1 MRDAAATPRSATPGR
16 PRGVG
21 ERVRALRVAA
31 GLTQTELAGE
41 RFSKEYVS
49 QIERGKT
56 RPTADTVAWL
66 AERLGVDD
74 QYLQHGVSADV
85 RTRVEAKLAQAEA
98 LSEAHRDREAVEA
111 FRAVRAET
119 GALGS
124 AELELRA
131 LAGEGWAL
139 QELGA
144 AQEAIAVLQEAREL
158 TELPRVLRHRPR
170 RRPLPARRAA
180 ATASRASRR
189 RSALLDQALELAE
202 RSGMPCDVLRA
213 RILAWRSRCRRRQA
227 RLRGSPRGRRAV
239 ARARARRWT
248 IRASSPAPT
257 SRRRG
262 SPRRPATGCLAR
274 QYALQAR
281 EIYAELNDARNTGRL
296 MLNLGGLQL
305 LLGHPE
311 QAIEHLTTS
320 FALAVESGSQP
331 DAAQA
336 LGSLAAVHE
345 HLGDHEAADEHAR
358 KALALLEGRE
368 DFLDEIGQSNLV
380 LGRSLLERGRLDEAE
395 ECFRAADA
403 AFEQMSSIAHRTGAW
418 VALGDL
424 AERRGDAG
432 EAARCTGT
440 LPKRF
445 GSSALRKEDRDEQ
458 SAFDLRSRQPC
469 AGRGVAWSVP
479 SA

>member
-1 MRDAAATPRSATPGR
+1 MRDAAATHLSTTRARSR
-16 PRGVG
+16 SVG
-21 ERVRALRVAA
+21 DRVRALRVAA

-66 AERLGVDD
+66 AERLGVDA
-74 QYLQHGVSADV
+74 QYLEHGVSADV
-85 RTRVEAKLAQAEA
+85 RNRIETRLARAEA
-98 LSEAHRDREAVEA
+98 LSEAHRDREAADA
-111 FRAVRAET
+111 FREAREEI

-124 AELELRA
+124 PELELRA

-139 QELGA
+139 QELGETR
-144 AQEAIAVLQEAREL
+144 EAIDVLQSARAL
-158 TELPRVLRHRPR
+158 AELPSFSDVDRADVLFRLGCCRYRLSSIP
-170 RRPLPARRAA
+170 
-180 ATASRASRR
+180 TAI
-189 RSALLDQALELAE
+189 ALLDQALDLAE
-202 RSGMPCDVLRA
+202 RSGMPCDLLRA

-227 RLRGSPRGRRAV
+227 DYEAAREDVERALELAQAMDDPRVV
-239 ARARARRWT
+239 AGAYFQ
-248 IRASSPAPT
+248 ASWVAEK
-257 SRRRG
+257 
-262 SPRRPATGCLAR
+262 TGHWVLAR
-274 QYALQAR
+274 QYAQQAR
-281 EIYAELNDARNTGRL
+281 AIYQELNDTRNTGRL

-311 QAIEHLTTS
+311 QAIEHLTAS
-320 FALAVESGSQP
+320 FALAVEAGSQP

-380 LGRSLLERGRLDEAE
+380 LGRSLLERGRLEEAE

-403 AFEQMSSIAHRTGAW
+403 AFEQMASIAHRTGAW

-424 AERRGDAG
+424 AERRGDAR
-432 EAARCTGT
+432 EAAR
-440 LPKRF
+440 LYRNAAE
-445 GSSALRKEDRDEQ
+445 ALRVVR
-458 SAFDLRSRQPC
+458 F
-469 AGRGVAWSVP
+469 
-479 SA
+479 

>member
-1 MRDAAATPRSATPGR
+1 MGPGFEDRFTPSGEGGRGSGGFSASGMRDAAATLRSTTHAGSR
-16 PRGVG
+16 SVG

-31 GLTQTELAGE
+31 GLTQTELAGD

-56 RPTADTVAWL
+56 RPTADTIAWL
-66 AERLGVDD
+66 ADRLGVDE
-74 QYLQHGVSADV
+74 QFLRHGVSADA
-85 RTRVEAKLAQAEA
+85 RSRVETRLAQAEA
-98 LSEAHRDREAVEA
+98 LSEAHRDEEAVEA
-111 FRAVRAET
+111 FRTAREEIR
-119 GALGS
+119 ALGS

-144 AQEAIAVLQEAREL
+144 AHDAIAVLQQAREL
-158 TELPRVLRHRPR
+158 TELPEFSDIDRADVLFRLGCCRYRISSIP
-170 RRPLPARRAA
+170 
-180 ATASRASRR
+180 
-189 RSALLDQALELAE
+189 SAIGLLDEALDLAE
-202 RSGMPCDVLRA
+202 RSGLPCDVLRA

-227 RLRGSPRGRRAV
+227 DYEAAREDAERALELALAVDDPRVV
-239 ARARARRWT
+239 AGAYFQ
-248 IRASSPAPT
+248 ASWVAEK
-257 SRRRG
+257 
-262 SPRRPATGCLAR
+262 TGHWVLAR
-274 QYALQAR
+274 QYAMQAR
-281 EIYAELNDARNTGRL
+281 EIYSELNDARNTGRL

-320 FALAVESGSQP
+320 FALAVEAGSQP

-345 HLGDHEAADEHAR
+345 HLGEHDAADEHAR
-358 KALALLEGRE
+358 KALALLDGRE

-403 AFEQMSSIAHRTGAW
+403 AFEQMASIAHRTGAW

-424 AERRGDAG
+424 AERRGDAR
-432 EAARCTGT
+432 EAARWYRSAAEA
-440 LPKRF
+440 LSVVRF
-445 GSSALRKEDRDEQ
+445 
-458 SAFDLRSRQPC
+458 
-469 AGRGVAWSVP
+469 
-479 SA
+479 